1 MEVNFL
7 LTFQLQSGWS
17 AGPLH
22 CPHLPSATGCVIVPS
37 ILTIIS
43 SGGTLVLSSYLLAS
57 WEFTLRPA
65 TAPLANRA
73 APILLCHGTMDDK
86 VDCSHITLPSPLFL
100 AQVPVSCSQFC
111 YDTLAP
117 LVDSIKIRSAF
128 MVCLCHFF
136 TVSYFS

>member
-1 MEVNFL
+1 MNFNFH

-22 CPHLPSATGCVIVPS
+22 CPHLPSAAGCVIVIVPS
-37 ILTIIS
+37 ILTTVT

-86 VDCSHITLPSPLFL
+86 VDCSHITLPSLFTDPSSGPCVL
-100 AQVPVSCSQFC
+100 
-111 YDTLAP
+111 L
-117 LVDSIKIRSAF
+117 
-128 MVCLCHFF
+128 
-136 TVSYFS
+136 TVLL

>member
-1 MEVNFL
+1 MCL
-7 LTFQLQSGWS
+7 
-17 AGPLH
+17 
-22 CPHLPSATGCVIVPS
+22 VPS
-37 ILTIIS
+37 ILTIIP

-65 TAPLANRA
+65 TSPLANRA

-86 VDCSHITLPSPLFL
+86 VDGSHITLPSSLFL

-117 LVDSIKIRSAF
+117 LVDSIKIRSTF
-128 MVCLCHFF
+128 MVC
-136 TVSYFS
+136 

>member
-1 MEVNFL
+1 M
-7 LTFQLQSGWS
+7 
-17 AGPLH
+17 
-22 CPHLPSATGCVIVPS
+22 
-37 ILTIIS
+37 
-43 SGGTLVLSSYLLAS
+43 LSSYLLAS

-86 VDCSHITLPSPLFL
+86 VDCSHITLLSPLFL

-128 MVCLCHFF
+128 MVFYAIFCR
-136 TVSYFS
+136 VYFS

>member
-1 MEVNFL
+1 MLSSYL
-7 LTFQLQSGWS
+7 LYSTVQYSTVQY
-17 AGPLH
+17 
-22 CPHLPSATGCVIVPS
+22 S
-37 ILTIIS
+37 ILTTVT

-86 VDCSHITLPSPLFL
+86 VDCYHITMSSSLIL

-117 LVDSIKIRSAF
+117 LVDSIKLRSAF
-128 MVCLCHFF
+128 IVC
-136 TVSYFS
+136 